1 MMKGATAERYE
12 VVAVGAHPDDLEV
25 VMGGTAAILAG
36 RGLEVLF
43 VDLTDGEP
51 SRHAPRGVRRREAD
65 EAARILGVDRT
76 MMRFQDRLLR
86 DTPEARI
93 SVAARI
99 RTHRPRYLFTSGGC
113 GVHPDH
119 KAITEIVTNA
129 AFYARLPRWEDVR
142 GGEGLADTA
151 PHEVDRL
158 FFGHCRMEPP
168 WDRFDFAVDVTE
180 VYDRKRAAV
189 RAYASVFGEDQQV
202 LLERLETEDRYV
214 GSLVGVDYAEAFRA
228 HGPLLVDDPTV
239 FRKIRYG

>member
-1 MMKGATAERYE
+1 MMEGAMPERYD

-43 VDLTDGEP
+43 LDLTEGEP

-76 MMRFQDRLLR
+76 VMDFQDRLLR

-93 SVAARI
+93 AVAARI
-99 RTHRPRYLFTSGGC
+99 RAHRPRYLFTSGGC

-119 KAITEIVTNA
+119 KAITEIVINA
-129 AFYARLPRWEDVR
+129 AFYARLPRWEDVP

-151 PHEVDRL
+151 PHEIDRL
-158 FFGHCRMEPP
+158 FLGHCRMEPP
-168 WDRFDFAVDVTE
+168 WDRFDFAVDVTG
-180 VYDRKRAAV
+180 VYDRKQAAV
-189 RAYASVFGEDQQV
+189 RAYTSVFGEDQRV
-202 LLERLETEDRYV
+202 LLERLEAEDRYV